1 MANAYLVSYN
11 VGGRRRK
18 HVGMAAD
25 SEEEARRKV
34 CEMETRDQVDNN
46 LFLNVDGISVVKM

>member
-1 MANAYLVSYN
+1 MASVYLVSYN
-11 VGGRRRK
+11 VGGGRRK
-18 HVGMAAD
+18 HVGLSAENED
-25 SEEEARRKV
+25 DARRKV

>member
-1 MANAYLVSYN
+1 MASAYLVSYS
-11 VGGRRRK
+11 VGGGRRK
-18 HVGMAAD
+18 HVGVAAE
-25 SEEEARRKV
+25 SEDDARRKV